1 MDIIGLLILLVLVIA
16 AAGWTCQTSMEP
28 FMGSSLAVPTTQSNA
43 RIWGDT
49 KEFDMTMKPWFGY
62 EPGRY
67 GPGWGRTGCSRAPSC
82 VDV

>member
-1 MDIIGLLILLVLVIA
+1 
-16 AAGWTCQTSMEP
+16 
-28 FMGSSLAVPTTQSNA
+28 MGSSLAVPTTQSNA
-43 RIWGDT
+43 RVWGDT

-82 VDV
+82 TDV

>member
-1 MDIIGLLILLVLVIA
+1 MGIIGLLVLLVLIIA
-16 AAGWTCQTSMEP
+16 VFGWTCQTSLEP
-28 FMGSSLAVPTTQSNA
+28 FMDSPQMTKTED

-49 KEFDMTMKPWFGY
+49 KQFDMKMKPWFGY

-82 VDV
+82 TDV

>member
-1 MDIIGLLILLVLVIA
+1 MGIIGLLVLLVLIIA
-16 AAGWTCQTSMEP
+16 VFGWMCQTSLEP
-28 FMGSSLAVPTTQSNA
+28 FMDSPPMTKTED

-49 KEFDMTMKPWFGY
+49 KQFDMKMKPWFGY

-82 VDV
+82 TDV